1 MKVIIAGGGTAGHIN
16 PALAIAD
23 LLVEKLD
30 INKGDITFI
39 GTKRGLEKDLVP
51 RADYDLQYITVR
63 GFKRKFSINT
73 IVGLFAL
80 CIGMVQSKKILK
92 KISPDIVIG
101 TGGYVTGPIM
111 YWASRKKIPTFLHE
125 SNAFPGITTRLLSK
139 WVDIIGISFSQ
150 SKQLL
155 KKSKKII
162 LTGNPLRNDI
172 LSLNRQK
179 CRENIG
185 LKANDK
191 LVVVMGGSLG
201 ARAINEAMIQLI
213 NKYMKEKDFTLIY
226 APGKQYYNEI
236 ITKIN
241 KDFNGVSIVDYI
253 YNAPEVY
260 HSADLMITR
269 GGSMTISEMLAIGV
283 PSIIIPSSNVA
294 ENHQESNA
302 RAVEKEGACE
312 VILDNQL
319 TGLVLYEKIMNLL
332 QNDKKMINM
341 KKNAK
346 KIGIIDGKERIL
358 KIIESLV
365 SQ

>member
-1 MKVIIAGGGTAGHIN
+1 MKVVIAGGGTAGHIN

-51 RADYDLQYITVR
+51 RADYDLKYITIR

-80 CIGMVQSKKILK
+80 CVGMVQSYKILK
-92 KISPDIVIG
+92 ELSPDIVIG
-101 TGGYVTGPIM
+101 TGGYVAGPIM
-111 YWASRKKIPTFLHE
+111 YLASRKKIPTFLHE
-125 SNAFPGITTRLLSK
+125 SNAYPGITTRLLAK
-139 WVDIIGISFSQ
+139 RVDVIGISFSK
-150 SKQLL
+150 SRQLL
-155 KKSKKII
+155 KNSKKII

-172 LSLNRQK
+172 LNLDRHE
-179 CRENIG
+179 CREKIG
-185 LKANDK
+185 LKNNEK

-201 ARAINEAMIQLI
+201 ARAINEAMVQLI
-213 NKYMKEKDFTLIY
+213 NKQLKDNDFTLIY
-226 APGKQYYNEI
+226 APGKQYYSEVI
-236 ITKIN
+236 GKIN
-241 KDFNGVSIVDYI
+241 KDFNNVSIVDYI
-253 YNAPEVY
+253 YNSPEVY

-294 ENHQESNA
+294 ENHQELNA
-302 RAVEKEGACE
+302 RAVENNGACE
-312 VILDNQL
+312 VILDEQL
-319 TGLVLYEKIMNLL
+319 SGLVLYEKIINLL

-341 KKNAK
+341 RESALEM
-346 KIGIIDGKERIL
+346 GIIDGKERIL
-358 KIIESLV
+358 DIIRKLV
-365 SQ
+365 K